1 MGAIK
6 KSILNFGLVF
16 FLLFVTAT
24 TIIAQNYTNPII
36 HEDYSDPDAIRVG
49 DYYYMTASSFTSVPG
64 LPILRS
70 SDLVHWQLMGYALKN
85 NLPLEYYKKVQHG
98 AGVWAPSIRFHNG
111 EFYIFYPDPDF
122 GIYVIKTKNILGDWS
137 TPKLVLAG
145 KGLIDPCPLWDKNS
159 KVYLVHSFAGSRAGI
174 KSVLAMKELNASA
187 TEVIHEGQLIYDGHG
202 IDPTVEGPK
211 LYQRN
216 GWYYVFAPAGGVA
229 TGWQIVL
236 RSKNIYGP
244 YERKVVLE
252 QGTTSINGP
261 HQGAWIQTNTG
272 QDWFIHFQDKG
283 AYGRITHLQPMAW
296 KNDWPIIGID
306 LDGNGIGEPV
316 STYSM
321 PKVKSQPIS
330 LIEPI
335 SFIEKED
342 LTFQWQANPSTNWR
356 FKFQNQYRHYAVL
369 FNDSAVNLWGFPAMY
384 LQKIPAESFTS
395 TTKINFSSLQIGER
409 AGLILMGKSYA
420 AIELLNSGT
429 GLQLNYITCS
439 DADKKNPEIRTPL
452 LSNAPSSI
460 YFRIKMDVGAFASFS
475 YSQDGLNFQN
485 INEKFKATPGVWVG
499 AKMGFYCTS
508 NKITN
513 DAGYLEIQSFNTQK

>member
-1 MGAIK
+1 MATIK
-6 KSILNFGLVF
+6 KSILNISVVL

-24 TIIAQNYTNPII
+24 TIFAQTYTNPII
-36 HEDYSDPDAIRVG
+36 HVDYSDPDAIRVG
-49 DYYYMTASSFTSVPG
+49 EYYYMTASSFTSVPG

-85 NLPLEYYKKVQHG
+85 NLPLEHYKKVQHG
-98 AGVWAPSIRFHNG
+98 AGVWAPSIRFHDG

-137 TPKLVLAG
+137 TPKLVLSG
-145 KGLIDPCPLWDKNS
+145 KGLIDPCPLWDKNG
-159 KVYLVHSFAGSRAGI
+159 KVYLVHAFAGSRAGI

-187 TEVIHEGQLIYDGHG
+187 TQVIHEGQLIYDGHG

-216 GWYYVFAPAGGVA
+216 GWYYVFAPAGGVT

-252 QGTTSINGP
+252 QGASSINGP

-283 AYGRITHLQPMAW
+283 AYGRITHLQPMSW
-296 KNDWPIIGID
+296 KHDWPMIGID
-306 LDGNGIGEPV
+306 QDGNGIGEPV
-316 STYSM
+316 LTYAM
-321 PKVKSQPIS
+321 PKVKSQPN
-330 LIEPI
+330 PI
-335 SFIEKED
+335 VEKEA

-356 FKFQNQYRHYAVL
+356 LKFQDQYRHYAVL
-369 FNDSAVNLWGFPAMY
+369 LNDSAVNLWNFPAMY

-420 AIELLNSGT
+420 AIELLNSGN
-429 GLQLNYITCS
+429 GLQLNYVTCN
-439 DADKKNPEIRTPL
+439 DADKKSPEIRIPVLT
-452 LSNAPSSI
+452 NAPSTI

-475 YSQDGLNFQN
+475 YSLDGLNFQN
-485 INEKFKATPGVWVG
+485 INAKFKATPGVWVG
-499 AKMGFYCTS
+499 AKIGFYCTS
-508 NKITN
+508 NKVTN

>member
-1 MGAIK
+1 MATVK
-6 KSILNFGLVF
+6 KSILNISVVL

-24 TIIAQNYTNPII
+24 TIIAQTYTNPII
-36 HEDYSDPDAIRVG
+36 HQDYSDPDAIRVG
-49 DYYYMTASSFTSVPG
+49 DYYYMTASSFNAVPG

-85 NLPLEYYKKVQHG
+85 NLPLEHYKKVQHG

-137 TPKLVLAG
+137 DPKLILAG
-145 KGLIDPCPLWDKNS
+145 KGLIDPCPLWDKNGR
-159 KVYLVHSFAGSRAGI
+159 VYLVHAFAGSRAGI
-174 KSVLAMKELNASA
+174 KSVLAMKELNATA

-252 QGTTSINGP
+252 QGVSSINGP

-283 AYGRITHLQPMAW
+283 AYGRITHLQPMFW
-296 KNDWPIIGID
+296 KNDWPMIGID
-306 LDGNGIGEPV
+306 QDGNGIGEPV
-316 STYSM
+316 LTYAM
-321 PKVKSQPIS
+321 PKVTNKAIPFIQSDS
-330 LIEPI
+330 L
-335 SFIEKED
+335 S
-342 LTFQWQANPSTNWR
+342 FQWQANPSTNWR
-356 FKFQNQYRHYAVL
+356 FKFQDQHRQYAVL
-369 FNDSAVNLWGFPAMY
+369 LNDSAVNLWNFPAMY

-395 TTKINFSSLQIGER
+395 TTKINFSSLQVGER
-409 AGLILMGKSYA
+409 AGFILMGKSYA
-420 AIELLNSGT
+420 AIELLNT
-429 GLQLNYITCS
+429 VDGLQLNYIECN
-439 DADKKNPEIRTPL
+439 DADKKRPEIKIPFM
-452 LSNAPSSI
+452 SNAPRSL
-460 YFRIKMDVGAFASFS
+460 YLRMNMDDGAVASFS
-475 YSQDGLNFQN
+475 YSIDGINFQN
-485 INEKFKATPGVWVG
+485 TNVKFKATPGVWVG

-508 NKITN
+508 NRITN
-513 DAGYLEIQSFNTQK
+513 DAGFLEIESFNTQKN